1 MVKIAKLLKKLSEKE
16 REHVSSILSALLS
29 GKTSDLDVKK
39 LQGVEDIYRVRV
51 GSLRIIFRKSKGD
64 IRVLE
69 ISCRD
74 SNTYNNY

>member
-1 MVKIAKLLKKLSEKE
+1 
-16 REHVSSILSALLS
+16 
-29 GKTSDLDVKK
+29 VKK

>member
-39 LQGVEDIYRVRV
+39 LQGVEE
-51 GSLRIIFRKSKGD
+51 GD